1 MNRKIVWFLASLI
14 LVSVLFYGL
23 SISANANN
31 LHANLEE
38 HAQAAFDELY
48 RSNSD
53 DKRFSL
59 REIKKIDAS
68 ESWIALLE
76 ASDETTMYAHYE
88 LDWLNRFR
96 INTIGTVPGFTY
108 LDIPTNDGTYG
119 VLVGTNDSLRIA
131 QVNLKTLGAAQL
143 EYSFSTAS
151 DPYLIEYAKL
161 PDAIQSSAPAAFTFY
176 DNENQVIEE

>member
-1 MNRKIVWFLASLI
+1 MWFLASLI
-14 LVSVLFYGL
+14 LVSVLVYGL
-23 SISANANN
+23 SVSANTNK
-31 LHANLEE
+31 LQANLEE

-53 DKRFSL
+53 DKLFSL
-59 REIKKIDAS
+59 KEIKNIDAS

-76 ASDETTMYAHYE
+76 ASDGTVMYAHYE
-88 LDWLNRFR
+88 LDWLKRFQVHA
-96 INTIGTVPGFTY
+96 IGTVPGFTY
-108 LDIPTNDGTYG
+108 LDIPTNEGTYG

-143 EYSFSTAS
+143 EFSFPIARE
-151 DPYLIEYAKL
+151 PYLIEYAKL
-161 PDAIQSSAPAAFTFY
+161 PDNIHSSAPAVFTFY